1 MQEISNTYCVLP
13 WTHISTY
20 TNGDM
25 RICCRGNKIKQDNG
39 HIANLNSTNID
50 SQWNNDF
57 MREIRRTIMRG
68 EYHAACWRCAREEQA
83 TGSSRRDYENKI
95 WLQHGSIQDL
105 ISATQA
111 DGSVSLSPVYLDL
124 RLGNQCNLKCVMCNT
139 NNSNQ
144 WQQDYRRIKKDFS
157 ENNIVL
163 VNNFDFDS
171 IKSDPHGW
179 HQEKRWL
186 DWFRSNIAHVKILY
200 FAGGEPMLLKSHEQ
214 MLRLCIDAG
223 VAANISLRYDSNGTY
238 LLDHL
243 LEMWKH
249 FKNVHFNFSIDG
261 VGTRNDYIR
270 AGSNWNDIEKSL
282 DILDNLDIDITLTS
296 QCAIG
301 VLNSWY
307 IPELYD
313 WFISKN
319 FKRAS
324 MFTLNE
330 ILSPNCLSAQI
341 MPAES
346 KAKLAY
352 RLLEHASAVNNSY
365 YASKLRWYVNRINSA
380 DQSEL
385 ITDFVQYVETLDSIR
400 NTDWRAQFPE
410 IYELLQL

>member
-25 RICCRGNKIKQDNG
+25 RICCRGDKIKQDNG
-39 HIANLNSTNID
+39 RVANLNSTTID
-50 SQWNNDF
+50 SEWNNVF
-57 MREIRRTIMRG
+57 MRDIRSSIMRG
-68 EYHAACWRCAREEQA
+68 EYHSACWRCEREERA
-83 TGSSRRDYENKI
+83 TGSSRRNYENQI
-95 WLQHGSIQDL
+95 WSQHGLIQDL
-105 ISATQA
+105 VSSTQP
-111 DGSVSLSPVYLDL
+111 DGSVSLAPSYLDL

-139 NNSNQ
+139 NNSTQ
-144 WQQDYRRIKKDFS
+144 WQQDYRRIKTDFD

-163 VNNFDFDS
+163 ANNFDFDLLQ
-171 IKSDPHGW
+171 SDPHGW
-179 HQEKRWL
+179 HQEKKWL
-186 DWFRSNIAHVKILY
+186 DWFRSNISQIKILY

-214 MLRLCIDAG
+214 MLSFCIDAG
-223 VAANISLRYDSNGTY
+223 VSGNISLRYDSNGTY
-238 LLDHL
+238 LLEHL
-243 LEMWKH
+243 LEMWKY

-261 VGTRNDYIR
+261 VGARNDYIR
-270 AGSNWNDIEKSL
+270 AGSNWDNIETSL
-282 DILDNLDIDITLTS
+282 DLLDNLDIDIHLTA
-296 QCAIG
+296 QCAVG

-324 MFTLNE
+324 MFALNE

-341 MPAES
+341 IPVES
-346 KAKLAY
+346 KVKLTD

-380 DQSEL
+380 DQSKL
-385 ITDFVQYVETLDSIR
+385 VPDFLQYVNTLDSIR
-400 NTDWRAQFPE
+400 NTEWRSQFPE